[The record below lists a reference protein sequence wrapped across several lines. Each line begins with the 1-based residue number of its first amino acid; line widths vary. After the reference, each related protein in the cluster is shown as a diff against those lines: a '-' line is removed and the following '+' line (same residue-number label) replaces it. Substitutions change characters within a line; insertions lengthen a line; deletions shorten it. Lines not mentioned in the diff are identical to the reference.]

1 MSDFWKGEA
10 LAYVLGYYGVH
21 IDHLT
26 DSSLDSLE
34 KKIKTLLGDLRARMT
49 KMRGKYQDFRDRV
62 GKVYLAIPFDFDLQL
77 RADFGNIG
85 NFTDN
90 ANVGNDTNEQGN
102 DQMTNDRNGVGA
114 DNFEDMTTDDDDKP
128 KRRSPKKMHK
138 THKSQLSKKKVKRLA
153 KKSRGKKKKRGEDF
167 KNAAKSTQR
176 GRFKEIRTKNSDQE
190 LIGTVRQILT
200 YTRKGG
206 KVAGTLYDQIFSN
219 PSIAREIMLRMV
231 GDTLSRM
238 SSAEAL
244 GFFLKNQ
251 QSRIRYNN
259 MRWKSMKQRA
269 DIWPPY
275 KNLLGEKKKT
285 YPEGVIISDYEA
297 IIPLRPLLTRTV
309 ERLLEVPGIRE
320 RIREIRDRLNG
331 QATFVFRFKWGIDG
345 THGGSVYREG
355 QGSGEDNMV
364 ENVLYSQMAFL
375 ELRCVET
382 GELVTRNKFM
392 NSSSTMRP
400 LRVAYEKEDQDA
412 VILEFNRISAEVASL
427 VPLEIMEG
435 VTLRFEDF
443 PTLFDGKNIG
453 YIVDEGFQNCN
464 LCGHGPVEMSIPNR
478 PHPVI
483 HPEGVRFGFTNL
495 HAGPRFMEFCLHLSY
510 MYSELLMMWRM
521 TGASEEQIDEKE
533 MRKVCVHEILYMFL
547 GIRVD
552 EVRKNFGTS
561 NTGNTARVFFANPSL
576 TAELLGLPEELVVSL
591 ALIWKIIRSTKPI
604 DPAKVYLVVD
614 RFKAAFW
621 GNFKKQFDETKK
633 KTKKDRDREGITWY
647 YIASSV
653 HRLTEHLKL
662 LLENCPIPPGCVS
675 EEGSE
680 SNNKVLRFIREKLTR
695 KFSRRQ
701 TMEDLI
707 HRLLAISDP
716 VVLHHN
722 EADTLKHRKKRPLDP
737 ELVQFLMDPEDA
749 EDWDQDMEFWPDD
762 ILDNF
767 DNLDRG
773 DDGDE
778 AQEENEVNGETA
790 AEDNPNEPARK
801 RRKVGEGPLR
811 LSDYLKNKDPRWS
824 YAEDPAYLAATNNP
838 VPNLEEPQGAEETQ
852 ETEGTGETDDIPHN
866 YEELIQTEDF
876 LERRNIIEAHGYRHF
891 VQWFE
896 DWRFFTHCQLYGVNA
911 PLHLLNPT
919 RPRQPNNEQP

>member
-1 MSDFWKGEA
+1 MSANWKEEA
-10 LAYVLGYYGVH
+10 MSFVLAHHGVKM
-21 IDHLT
+21 DNLT
-26 DSSLDSLE
+26 DSSLESLE
-34 KKIKTLLGDLRARMT
+34 KKIKTLHGDLRARMK
-49 KMRGKYQDFRDRV
+49 KMRGKYQEFRDRV
-62 GKVYLAIPFDFDLQL
+62 GKDYLSINFEFDLEL
-77 RADFGNIG
+77 RTDLNDFF
-85 NFTDN
+85 NFNDN
-90 ANVGNDTNEQGN
+90 TNVSNDTNEQGN

-114 DNFEDMTTDDDDKP
+114 NDVNFEDMSTDDDDKP

-138 THKSQLSKKKVKRLA
+138 THKSQLSKKKIKRLA

-167 KNAAKSTQR
+167 KKAPKSTQR
-176 GRFKEIRTKNSDQE
+176 GRFREIRKKNSDEE

-206 KVAGTLYDQIFSN
+206 KVAGTLYDQLFSN
-219 PSIAREIMLRMV
+219 PSIAREISRRMV

-238 SSAEAL
+238 SNASAL

-251 QSRIRYNN
+251 QSKIRYNQ
-259 MRWKSMKQRA
+259 MRWKSLEEGA

-275 KNLLGEKKKT
+275 KNLLAEKKKT
-285 YPEGVIISDYEA
+285 YPVEVIIRDYEA
-297 IIPLRPLLTRTV
+297 IVPLKSLLTRTV
-309 ERLLEVPGIRE
+309 ERLLEVPGVRE
-320 RIREIRDRLNG
+320 RIRAIRDRLNG
-331 QATFVFRFKWGIDG
+331 QATFIFRFKWGIDG

-375 ELRCVET
+375 ELRCVESN
-382 GELVTRNKFM
+382 ELVTRNKFM

-412 VILEFNRISAEVASL
+412 VVNEFNRISAEVASL
-427 VPLEIMEG
+427 VPIEIMEG
-435 VTLRFEDF
+435 VRVRFEHF

-464 LCGHGPVEMSIPNR
+464 LCGHGPVEMSIPNQ

-483 HPEGVRFGFTNL
+483 HPEGVAFGFTNL
-495 HAGPRFMEFCLHLSY
+495 HAGPRFMEFCLHLTY

-521 TGASEEQIDEKE
+521 TGASEEQIEEKE
-533 MRKVCVHEILYMFL
+533 MRKIHVHEILYLFL

-552 EVRKNFGTS
+552 EVKKNWGTS
-561 NTGNTARVFFANPSL
+561 NTGNVARVFFANPSL

-621 GNFKKQFDETKK
+621 GNFKKEFDETKK

-647 YIASSV
+647 YISSSV

-695 KFSRRQ
+695 KFSRKQ
-701 TMEDLI
+701 TMEDVI

-722 EADTLKHRKKRPLDP
+722 QEDTLKHRKKRPLDP
-737 ELVQFLMDPEDA
+737 DLVQFLMDPEDA

-767 DNLDRG
+767 DGLVQG
-773 DDGDE
+773 DDEDE
-778 AQEENEVNGETA
+778 AQEEEEVNGE

-801 RRKVGEGPLR
+801 RRRVGDGPLR
-811 LSDYLKNKDPRWS
+811 LSDYLKNKKVYEVWK
-824 YAEDPAYLAATNNP
+824 EDPAYVAATNNP
-838 VPNLEEPQGAEETQ
+838 GPNLEEPQRVEETRATRVTE
-852 ETEGTGETDDIPHN
+852 ETEKTDDN
-866 YEELIQTEDF
+866 YEELIQTQDF
-876 LERRNIIEAHGYRHF
+876 LERRNIIEVHGYRHF

-919 RPRQPNNEQP
+919 RPRRPNNEQP